1 LTGLGISEDWSLA
14 YLFGNRMD
22 ISYSVDPATASTCS
36 RNNKDA
42 HDNATSLQC
51 DTIGANLKISN
62 PHTWLY
68 YLQTGIF
75 VKYKQIDNSDYNH
88 ATNSQFCKNVRIVN
102 HATKVF
108 STHN

>member
-1 LTGLGISEDWSLA
+1 
-14 YLFGNRMD
+14 MD
-22 ISYSVDPATASTCS
+22 ISYSDDPATASTCS

-42 HDNATSLQC
+42 HDNAASLQC
-51 DTIGANLKISN
+51 DTIGACLKISN

-88 ATNSQFCKNVRIVN
+88 ATNSQFCKNARTFN